1 MAITTKNKI
10 RVTLVNSLRVNNLRG
25 GTEKVFFEMAN
36 YLTANGYFVDA
47 ITMDFIE
54 GQPVFRYSNDVN
66 YKNLCTNKFK
76 PLWIFFYLR
85 WLGFSPPYHPQR
97 KIYVRDVGN
106 YSNYF

>member
-76 PLWIFFYLR
+76 PLWIFF
-85 WLGFSPPYHPQR
+85 
-97 KIYVRDVGN
+97 I
-106 YSNYF
+106 